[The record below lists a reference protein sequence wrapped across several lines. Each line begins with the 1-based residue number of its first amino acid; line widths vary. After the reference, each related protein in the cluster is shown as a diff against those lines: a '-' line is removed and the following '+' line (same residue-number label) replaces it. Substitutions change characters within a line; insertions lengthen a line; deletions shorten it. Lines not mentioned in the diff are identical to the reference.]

1 MRKIL
6 FSLFFVIFS
15 LVFFLPGVAFAQ
27 NSENPDLVRDD
38 TTANIYFFYSNTC
51 PHCREEKPFL
61 GFLKEQY
68 GEQVNIYAYE
78 ASQRKTVEILNRIA
92 PKVGLETGSVPI
104 TLLADKVLVGYA
116 DHESSGLALQEKLVA
131 CLDGQEVCEDVV
143 GPELTE
149 EELAIGEITFK
160 NVIKPD
166 KKEISRLVDKYGSDE
181 LKSQKSNLINTN
193 NNLSTTVNIPFV
205 GTTDAREFSLP
216 VLALVIGF
224 LDGFNPCAMWVL
236 LFLISLLL
244 GLQDR
249 RKMWLFGTVFI
260 LASGFV
266 YFLFM
271 TAWLNAFLLFGVVTW
286 VRVGIALLALGV
298 GIYQLREYKLHGNT
312 CQITG
317 NEKRQRTFEQ
327 LKKLVLQQNVL
338 LALVG
343 LVALAFAV
351 NLVEL
356 MCSAGFPAIFTSV
369 LAMSDLSIWQYY
381 FYIGLYL
388 LMFLIDD
395 LVVFALAMVTL
406 ESKIVGEKY
415 AKYSKLIGGI
425 LMVLIGLLLIL
436 KPELLMFG

>member
-271 TAWLNAFLLFGVVTW
+271 TAWLNAFLFFGVVTW